1 MASKSKSNSTIQ
13 IPSNQNDISPFQT
26 IQSLITRT
34 SNATK
39 LADLKP
45 VITKCLQIMS
55 TIFSEQ
61 QKQLLELTKQ
71 NQEILKQ
78 NSDILQNLT
87 KPSLPLLPDSTLG
100 ASISHGVDKELLRS
114 VVIAGI
120 DESLAEKPSDKHVDD
135 QNAITELFDNLQI
148 EVSIDKCYRLGQ
160 PKADKPQLMKVVFAT
175 SKHQQSALQ
184 AAKDQLKELN
194 GIRICPSFSKD
205 QLQNITAKW
214 KIINEQ
220 LKSQYPEKKFCVY
233 AGEICTSTGPNPK
246 PTPFTTSR

>member
-1 MASKSKSNSTIQ
+1 MAKSKTNSTIQ
-13 IPSNQNDISPFQT
+13 ISSNQNDVNPFQT

-39 LADLKP
+39 FADLKP
-45 VITKCLQIMS
+45 VLTQCLQIMS
-55 TIFSEQ
+55 SLFTEQ

-78 NSDILQNLT
+78 NSEMLQYLT
-87 KPSLPLLPDSTLG
+87 KPPLPSLPDSTHG
-100 ASISHGVDKELLRS
+100 SSVSHGVDKELLRS
-114 VVIAGI
+114 IVIGGI
-120 DESLAEKPSDKHVDD
+120 DESLAEKPSDKHADD
-135 QNAITELFDNLQI
+135 QSAITELFDKLQI

-160 PKADKPQLMKVVFAT
+160 PKADKPRLMKVVFAT

-184 AAKDQLKELN
+184 AAKDQQQELN
-194 GIRICPSFSKD
+194 GIRIRPSFSKD

-220 LKSQYPEKKFCVY
+220 LKSQYPEKNFCVY
-233 AGEICTSTGPNPK
+233 AGEICTSTGPNQK
-246 PTPFTTSR
+246 PTPFNTSH